1 MLLKIGI
8 EVDLRNDFTT
18 PTAMTIVIASRR
30 IGLGFDRFDGQIKWR
45 FSLSGAR
52 CRCDCR

>member
-8 EVDLRNDFTT
+8 EVDLRNDFTI

-45 FSLSGAR
+45 FSLCGAR